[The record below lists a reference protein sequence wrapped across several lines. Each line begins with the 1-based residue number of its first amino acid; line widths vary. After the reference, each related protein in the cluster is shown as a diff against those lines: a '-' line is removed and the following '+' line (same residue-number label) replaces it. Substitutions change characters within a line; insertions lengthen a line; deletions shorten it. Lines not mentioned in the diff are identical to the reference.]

1 MLRRRARGNT
11 DGRVIAVKDELAGQR
26 NRWVAMLQ
34 AQAVPVYRWV
44 YMYVGNREQAEA
56 LTARV
61 FDAVACE
68 QPAEGP
74 TSQAARERLFEIA
87 RAVVTDELRA
97 FYGAAAGLAL
107 DRMQRLSVEDMEP
120 MTTDDDTD
128 RANLP
133 TARAHAILSRLPV
146 REAEVLTCRF
156 LLGYP
161 IDRTAA
167 QLHLSVAETMAL
179 QFVALTHASQLDT
192 VEHGQVTAPSRAL
205 EKCGCC

>member
-1 MLRRRARGNT
+1 MLRWRAHGNT
-11 DGRVIAVKDELAGQR
+11 DGQVSAVKDERATQHA
-26 NRWVAMLQ
+26 RWVAMLE

-44 YMYVGNREQAEA
+44 YTHVGNREQAEA

-61 FDAVACE
+61 FDEAAHE
-68 QPAEGP
+68 EPADAMTDE
-74 TSQAARERLFEIA
+74 AARERLFTIA
-87 RAVVTDELRA
+87 RAAVTDELRA
-97 FYGAAAGLAL
+97 FYGAAAGVAL
-107 DRMQRLSVEDMEP
+107 DRMQRLAVEDVDS
-120 MTTDDDTD
+120 MTTDDTD

-133 TARAHAILSRLPV
+133 AARMHQLLSRLPA

-192 VEHGQVTAPSRAL
+192 AEHGQVTAPSRAL

>member
-1 MLRRRARGNT
+1 MLRWRAHGNA
-11 DGRVIAVKDELAGQR
+11 DGRVIAVKDELVDQHV
-26 NRWVAMLQ
+26 RWVAMLQ
-34 AQAVPVYRWV
+34 DQAVPVYRWV
-44 YMYVGNREQAEA
+44 YMHVGNREQAEA
-56 LTARV
+56 LTVHVLDEA
-61 FDAVACE
+61 AHE
-68 QPAEGP
+68 EPAEAM
-74 TSQAARERLFEIA
+74 TDKAARERLFTIA

-97 FYGAAAGLAL
+97 FYGAAAGVAL
-107 DRMQRLSVEDMEP
+107 ERMQRLPVEDVDS
-120 MTTDDDTD
+120 MTTDDPD

-133 TARAHAILSRLPV
+133 AARMHQLLSRLPA

-179 QFVALTHASQLDT
+179 QFVALTHASQLDAT
-192 VEHGQVTAPSRAL
+192 EHGQVTAPSPAL

>member
-1 MLRRRARGNT
+1 MLRRQAHGNT

-44 YMYVGNREQAEA
+44 YTHVGNREQAEA
-56 LTARV
+56 LTVRAFDEVAR
-61 FDAVACE
+61 E
-68 QPAEGP
+68 QPADVPASE
-74 TSQAARERLFEIA
+74 AARERLFEVA
-87 RAVVTDELRA
+87 REVVTDELRA
-97 FYGAAAGLAL
+97 FYGAAAGVAL
-107 DRMQRLSVEDMEP
+107 DRMQRLSVEDVEP
-120 MTTDDDTD
+120 MTTDDPD

-133 TARAHAILSRLPV
+133 AVRMHQLLSHLPA

-192 VEHGQVTAPSRAL
+192 AEHGQTTAPSPAL
-205 EKCGCC
+205 EKCGCS